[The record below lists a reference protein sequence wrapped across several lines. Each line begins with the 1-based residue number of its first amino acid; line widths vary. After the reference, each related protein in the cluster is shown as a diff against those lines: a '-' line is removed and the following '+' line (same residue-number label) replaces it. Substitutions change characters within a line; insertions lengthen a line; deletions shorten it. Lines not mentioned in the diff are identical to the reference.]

1 MEAKTPVTTRERIL
15 DAAIEVFSQK
25 GYHNTRMDDIVDAAH
40 ASKGSIYFHF
50 PSKEDIFLGLVD
62 KFASLLEKRLQSVIE
77 HETSGIQRVQTAL
90 TVCVETFGSYQ
101 GLAKIFLVQAV
112 GLGQAFEVKREQ
124 IKERFALIIQA
135 QIEQAIA
142 EGEIPPLDA
151 ETAAHV
157 WMGALYDVVIRWV
170 TTGQPTPER
179 MLPTLQTMLLRSIG
193 VSAERIKEITILP
206 ASQSLSQAERGGQRR
221 EG

>member
-1 MEAKTPVTTRERIL
+1 MANKIKFKIDGKECIGEEAQRIL
-15 DAAIEVFSQK
+15 DAAIEVFSTK

-40 ASKGSIYFHF
+40 SSKGSIYFHF
-50 PSKEDIFLGLVD
+50 PSKEDIFFGLVD
-62 KFASLLEKRLQSVIE
+62 KFASLLEKRLQNVIE
-77 HETSGIQRVQTAL
+77 TESSGIARVQKAL
-90 TVCVETFGSYQ
+90 TVCVETFGNYQ
-101 GLAKIFLVQAV
+101 SLAKIFLIQAV
-112 GLGQAFEVKREQ
+112 GLGQAFELKREET
-124 IKERFALIIQA
+124 KERFALIIQK

-193 VSAERIKEITILP
+193 VGEEKIKEVT
-206 ASQSLSQAERGGQRR
+206 RH
-221 EG
+221 